1 MFGWVTPN
9 LSIRVLKILKE
20 RSIALSDSVRSTF
33 NTSSFEELLVILGLF
48 SLVANNAANL
58 TFGFNSLYAS

>member
-9 LSIRVLKILKE
+9 LSIRVLRILNE

-33 NTSSFEELLVILGLF
+33 NTSSFVELLVILGLF
-48 SLVANNAANL
+48 SLVANNVANL